1 MCYVLSFCLGRVKS
15 EKVKQSL
22 HPQDQN
28 LVRSKEEVD
37 TFWSWV
43 KMLWSQRSHS
53 IKEEW

>member
-1 MCYVLSFCLGRVKS
+1 MCSLFVLDVL
-15 EKVKQSL
+15 KVKRLSSL

-43 KMLWSQRSHS
+43 KMLWSWRSHS
-53 IKEEW
+53 IKEER